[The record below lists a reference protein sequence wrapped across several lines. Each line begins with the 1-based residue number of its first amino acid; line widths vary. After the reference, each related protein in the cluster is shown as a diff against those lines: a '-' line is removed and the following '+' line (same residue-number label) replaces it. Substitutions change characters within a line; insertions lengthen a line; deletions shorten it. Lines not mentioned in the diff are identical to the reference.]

1 MKKKH
6 KNKVVPGKGITNPK
20 LAKKLNRILI
30 EKNLS
35 KEKFVEKLGEPLP
48 YILEVLKG
56 RRSIQLPT
64 LIKICNVLN
73 TPILD
78 FSDCIKEDIE

>member
-35 KEKFVEKLGEPLP
+35 KEKFAEKLGEPLP

-56 RRSIQLPT
+56 TITYSYQNLQ
-64 LIKICNVLN
+64 
-73 TPILD
+73 
-78 FSDCIKEDIE
+78 CIKYTNIRFFRLYKRGY

>member
-6 KNKVVPGKGITNPK
+6 KNKVEPGKGITNPK

-35 KEKFVEKLGEPLP
+35 KEKFAEKLGEPLP
-48 YILEVLKG
+48 YILEIMKG
-56 RRSIQLPT
+56 RRSIQLHT
-64 LIKICNVLN
+64 LIKICKVLN

-78 FSDCIKEDIE
+78 FADCIKEESQ

>member
-1 MKKKH
+1 MKRNRKGKTL
-6 KNKVVPGKGITNPK
+6 PGKGITNYR
-20 LAKKLNRILI
+20 LAKKLNKILR

-35 KEKFVEKLGEPLP
+35 REQFAKKLDEPLP

-64 LIKICNVLN
+64 LIKICKVLN
-73 TPILD
+73 VPILE
-78 FSDCIKEDIE
+78 FSDCIKEDKK

>member
-6 KNKVVPGKGITNPK
+6 KSKLLPGKGITNHS
-20 LAKKLNRILI
+20 LAKKLNRILK

-35 KEKFVEKLGEPLP
+35 REQFAEKLGEPLP
-48 YILEVLKG
+48 YILEILKG
-56 RRSIQLPT
+56 RRSIQLHT
-64 LIKICNVLN
+64 LIKICKVLN

-78 FSDCIKEDIE
+78 FADCIKEESQ